1 MSISDGKT
9 EYIFVSS
16 FYHYFLGANDAAI
29 FVYIVVP
36 NNSDVTEIVPLYA
49 SEVDSQT
56 G

>member
-9 EYIFVSS
+9 ENIFVFS

-36 NNSDVTEIVPLYA
+36 NNGDVAEVVPLYA
-49 SEVDSQT
+49 SDVDSQT